1 MINIDPHD
9 LIVAT
14 NYNLTAADIRAGV
27 GGIYTAAVHNTAR
40 YNVLRQRVM
49 DGDFQAMQTTY
60 AQHAQIMNIAGGM
73 TAQLPDDNPVLSA
86 MAQAVGDGVACD
98 EVLQM
103 TLQALTQWIQLM
115 NAGATQV
122 MGSNALFPNVPL
134 PEVPEVEEQLNE

>member
-27 GGIYTAAVHNTAR
+27 GGIYTAAVHNTAK
-40 YNVLRQRVM
+40 YKVLTQRVTT
-49 DGDFQAMQTTY
+49 GDFQAMQATY
-60 AQHAQIMNIAGGM
+60 AQHAAIMNIAAGM
-73 TAQLPDDNPVLSA
+73 VAQLPDDNPVLSA

-115 NAGATQV
+115 NTGAAVV

-134 PEVPEVEEQLNE
+134 PEAEAE